1 MDNKEQI
8 EYVIGID
15 FGHGETSAAYCS
27 MEWDKPVGQL
37 CQFKDIELGPHKKM
51 PSAILISK
59 DRKKIAIGDAAF
71 NEEAMADSAV
81 FVGFKKAPKDING
94 EKEQTMILFM
104 KAVYLEIRK
113 KLTGTLTDQN
123 HLVYIAMPSGWD
135 EKTSK
140 LYWQMAQKAGLPIP
154 ENGVTKESR
163 AALIHAQQDPM
174 STIGKFINDGVIVF
188 DLGSSTLDF
197 SYTKGLQSINDNG
210 YNCGASRI
218 EDLMLKDIEEDDDNI
233 KAFDE
238 RYPEFKDA
246 VRYKCRTVKEDIY
259 EKKKKITQVIQLSD
273 FLISDEDIEDSLIS
287 YRPQEL
293 NDMLEK
299 SGYIKELEDAML
311 DFKKRF
317 IPDQPIN
324 CVFLTGG
331 ASRMDF
337 VRSLITRC
345 WNVADEQIQSDS
357 DPSLSI
363 SQGVAEVARMDLRTA
378 DVAWED
384 EINSIKEDKE
394 IFNKIASELGKKFG
408 ITVSDSMIDVFD
420 DFIKSK
426 KDLSLN
432 DLNKMI
438 KEKMEAVMNH
448 GIKDASQVADKIIK
462 ESIPSIHTKIE
473 TLVSHYSKQPI
484 KLAPVCIGTIS
495 ISQLPVIDMSEILN
509 HIADLLAEDNKE
521 SILLFFSDTPT
532 RSQMKSKKLGKKER
546 NGVYNQIAEQWD
558 GQNGFVAR
566 IDKTVKKTLM
576 TDSNLQY
583 SIDMAVEQ
591 LIENYKRE
599 IQKIKGITEWNI
611 HKQTV

>member
-1 MDNKEQI
+1 MGNKEQI

-15 FGHGETSAAYCS
+15 FGHGETSAAYCC

-59 DRKKIAIGDAAF
+59 DKKRIAIGDAAF
-71 NEEAMADSAV
+71 NEEAMADSV
-81 FVGFKKAPKDING
+81 VSVGFKRAPKNING
-94 EKEQTMILFM
+94 EKEQTMMLFM

-140 LYWQMAQKAGLPIP
+140 LYWQMAKEAGLPIP

-174 STIGKFINDGVIVF
+174 STVGKFINDGVIVF

-218 EDLMLKDIEEDDDNI
+218 ENLMLKDIEEHDENI

-246 VRYKCRTVKEDIY
+246 VCYKCRTIKEDIY

-273 FLISDEDIEDSLIS
+273 FLIPDEDIEDSWIS
-287 YRPQEL
+287 YRPEKL
-293 NDMLEK
+293 YEILEK
-299 SGYIKELEDAML
+299 AGYIKELEDAML

-317 IPDQPIN
+317 IPNQPIS

-345 WNVADEQIQSDS
+345 WNVSDEQIQSDS

-384 EINSIKEDKE
+384 EINSIKEDKA
-394 IFNKIASELGKKFG
+394 IFNKIASELGKTFG
-408 ITVSDSMIDVFD
+408 ITVSNSMIDVFD
-420 DFIKSK
+420 DFINSR

-432 DLNKMI
+432 DLNKMV
-438 KEKMEAVMNH
+438 KERVEEVMNR
-448 GIKDASQVADKIIK
+448 GISDASLVTDRVIKD
-462 ESIPSIHTKIE
+462 SIPAIHAKIE
-473 TLVSHYSKQPI
+473 TMVSHYSKQPI
-484 KLAPVCIGTIS
+484 KLSPVNIGAITIS
-495 ISQLPVIDMSEILN
+495 RLPAIDMSEILN
-509 HIADLLAEDNKE
+509 YIADLLAEDNKE
-521 SILLFFSDTPT
+521 SFLFFFSDTPT
-532 RSQMKSKKLGKKER
+532 RSQMKSKKLAKRVR
-546 NGVYNQIAEQWD
+546 NGVYNLIAEQWS
-558 GQNGFVAR
+558 GQNGFESR

-576 TDSNLQY
+576 ADSDLQS
-583 SIDMAVEQ
+583 SIGLAVDQ
-591 LIENYKRE
+591 LIENYKKE
-599 IQKIKGITEWNI
+599 IKKVKGITEWKTI
-611 HKQTV
+611 K